1 MDYKF
6 VISLSAGCRERLTR
20 RVASS
25 SPSLAAILQLRL
37 QRRPR
42 GCELREGLDFKRD
55 ACRSLSRLARR
66 RVYLVPSLGGR
77 WCLSHACRSFQKTKA
92 HSSKASHIQVSLAD
106 KSPAGMR

>member
-1 MDYKF
+1 M
-6 VISLSAGCRERLTR
+6 AR
-20 RVASS
+20 RVTSG
-25 SPSLAAILQLRL
+25 SPSQAAIQLLLLQW
-37 QRRPR
+37 RPR
-42 GCELREGLDFKRD
+42 VRELREGLDFKRD